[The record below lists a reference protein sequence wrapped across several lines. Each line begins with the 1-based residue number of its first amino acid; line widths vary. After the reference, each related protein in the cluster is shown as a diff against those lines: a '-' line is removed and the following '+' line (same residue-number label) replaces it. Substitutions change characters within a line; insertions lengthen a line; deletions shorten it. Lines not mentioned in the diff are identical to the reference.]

1 MLLKKMQREQQTL
14 DTNQYTANNMV
25 LEPDELVEKCRQLVE
40 EVLGV
45 VVFGSYARGTHDNL
59 SDLDLAIITSSR
71 EVSYKYFT
79 HQGIDVDAFILPRS
93 FFDELVVELEERV
106 THTLWIT
113 HTLYLKIIRE
123 GMILYD
129 PNRILMKWKDTLSNW
144 KWVREDIALAVEYL
158 YDNVELAGK
167 LFEREELLKA
177 IVALRTAA
185 DTMITVKTME
195 ASLIPSPRPQ
205 DLYYNARRLGLNEL
219 YRKLQGLDEDET
231 NIRKLLASYKPMVND
246 DSVKRLWK
254 KTCRELARGNNEV
267 ALMEAR
273 NLVLMEKSITY
284 STSKPKPYDASS
296 RLKVVEKMSR
306 DEVEFIEKLH
316 GINYNSRG
324 YLENMFET
332 ISSVCSMF
340 SSYL

>member
-1 MLLKKMQREQQTL
+1 MLLKKMQRKRQTL
-14 DTNQYTANNMV
+14 DTNKYTANNMV
-25 LEPDELVEKCRQLVE
+25 LEPSKLVKKCRQLVGG
-40 EVLGV
+40 VLGV
-45 VVFGSYARGTHDNL
+45 VVFGSYARRTHDHL
-59 SDLDLAIITSSR
+59 SDLDLAIITNSR

-93 FFDELVVELEERV
+93 FFEELVVELEERI
-106 THTLWIT
+106 THTLWVT
-113 HTLYLKIIRE
+113 HTLYLKMIRE
-123 GMILYD
+123 GVILYD
-129 PNRILMKWKDTLSNW
+129 PDKLLMEWKDVLGNW

-158 YDNVELAGK
+158 YDNVELARK
-167 LFEREELLKA
+167 LFERKELPKA
-177 IVALRTAA
+177 VVALRTAA
-185 DTMITVKTME
+185 DTMIAIKTME

-231 NIRKLLASYKPMVND
+231 DIRRLLAGYKPVVND

-254 KTCRELARGNNEV
+254 KMCRELARGNNEV

-273 NLVLMEKSITY
+273 NLALMEKSITY
-284 STSKPKPYDASS
+284 SIPRPKPYDASS
-296 RLKVVEKMSR
+296 RLEVVERLSR

-316 GINYNSRG
+316 GINYNSKG
-324 YLENMFET
+324 YLENIFET
-332 ISSVCSMF
+332 ISSICLMF